1 MKSLPRPKES
11 RASHRTNH
19 PKVERHY
26 PTRGVSHDK
35 PVLAK
40 LIPDPVAPLAPYLCA
55 PNLPYFVTRT
65 PSNHLPIY
73 TLRKAG
79 GNKLVTRVKKVDG
92 KSDVLRDELRQLL
105 GLADK
110 EVVINR
116 TTGHIMIKGHH
127 GPKIEHFLK
136 QRAF

>member
-1 MKSLPRPKES
+1 
-11 RASHRTNH
+11 
-19 PKVERHY
+19 
-26 PTRGVSHDK
+26 
-35 PVLAK
+35 
-40 LIPDPVAPLAPYLCA
+40 
-55 PNLPYFVTRT
+55 VTRT

-79 GNKLVTRVKKVDG
+79 GNKPVTRVKKVDG
-92 KSDVLRDELRQLL
+92 RAEVLRDELRELL

-110 EVVINR
+110 EVVINK

-127 GPKIEHFLK
+127 VSKIEHFLR

>member
-11 RASHRTNH
+11 KASHRTNH

-26 PTRGVSHDK
+26 PTRGVSHNQPK
-35 PVLAK
+35 VEK
-40 LIPDPVAPLAPYLCA
+40 LIPDPVEPLAPHLCA

-79 GNKLVTRVKKVDG
+79 GNKPVTRVKKVDG
-92 KSDVLRDELRQLL
+92 RAEVLKDELRELL
-105 GLADK
+105 GLAEK
-110 EVVINR
+110 ECVINN

-127 GPKIEHFLK
+127 VSKIEHFLK